1 MMPLFLCEKLLKPG
15 RRFCETGPGFSKLF
29 FEQMIEV
36 AQVGKTAGIADIQN
50 IQISLSQQIDGII
63 QALFVYVL
71 SRSFAVEFFHSAGIN
86 G

>member
-1 MMPLFLCEKLLKPG
+1 MFMMPLFCGKLLNRAGGFAKPD
-15 RRFCETGPGFSKLF
+15 RGFSKLF

-71 SRSFAVEFFHSAGIN
+71 GRSFAVEFFHSAA
-86 G
+86 